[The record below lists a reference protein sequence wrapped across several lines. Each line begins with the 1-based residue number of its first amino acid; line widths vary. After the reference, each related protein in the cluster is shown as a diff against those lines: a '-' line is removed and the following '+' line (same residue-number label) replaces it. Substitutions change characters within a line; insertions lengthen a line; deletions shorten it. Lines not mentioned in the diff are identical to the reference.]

1 MEYLRIIGKE
11 VVYVEETFRTVSC
24 TRLNLSSCQGRGS
37 HNFEEETV
45 EITEIRV
52 TLRNEERLKGFANI
66 TFDNSFVVRGMK
78 IIEGNNGLFVS
89 MPSRKRPN
97 GTYQD
102 IAHPIHQDMREDIE
116 SQVLKEY
123 QEEVKRNS
131 SN

>member
-1 MEYLRIIGKE
+1 M
-11 VVYVEETFRTVSC
+11 
-24 TRLNLSSCQGRGS
+24 
-37 HNFEEETV
+37 

-52 TLRNEERLKGFANI
+52 TLRNEKRLKGFANI

-116 SQVLKEY
+116 TQVLKEY

>member
-1 MEYLRIIGKE
+1 MEYLPIIGKA
-11 VVYVEETFRTVSC
+11 VVSVEKSFRTVSC
-24 TRLNLSSCQGRGS
+24 TRLSFSACQGRGP

>member
-1 MEYLRIIGKE
+1 M
-11 VVYVEETFRTVSC
+11 
-24 TRLNLSSCQGRGS
+24 
-37 HNFEEETV
+37 
-45 EITEIRV
+45 EITEIRI

-66 TFDNSFVVRGMK
+66 TFDNCFVVRGLK

-102 IAHPIHQDMREDIE
+102 IAHPINQDMREDIE
-116 SQVLKEY
+116 TQVLKEY
-123 QEEVKRNS
+123 EEEVKRNS

>member
-1 MEYLRIIGKE
+1 MLNSRIVI
-11 VVYVEETFRTVSC
+11 C
-24 TRLNLSSCQGRGS
+24 TRLS
-37 HNFEEETV
+37 HFSRQKRKGLKVKGNKV
-45 EITEIRV
+45 EITEIRI

-66 TFDNSFVVRGMK
+66 TFDNCFVVRGLK

-102 IAHPIHQDMREDIE
+102 IAHPINQDMREDIE
-116 SQVLKEY
+116 TQVLKEY
-123 QEEVKRNS
+123 EEEVKRNS